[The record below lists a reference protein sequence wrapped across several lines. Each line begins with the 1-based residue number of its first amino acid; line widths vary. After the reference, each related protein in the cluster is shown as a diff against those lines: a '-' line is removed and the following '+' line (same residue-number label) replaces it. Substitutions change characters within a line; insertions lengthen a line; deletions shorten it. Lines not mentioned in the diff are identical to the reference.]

1 MIKGLI
7 FDYGGTLDTHGNHW
21 GRVIYH
27 AYQHHLPIITWEQFR
42 SAYVYGERT
51 LGRNPIVRPTFNFR
65 QTLDVKLRLQMENLT
80 MQRCWQP
87 TADEFK
93 QIHRRILDELYGQV
107 RETMNESREVL
118 YQLQNRQVPM
128 VLVSNFYGNL
138 SVVLKE
144 MNIENYFLDV
154 IESAVVGIRKPDSKI
169 FYMGM
174 QALSR
179 QCNENL
185 KPDDILVV
193 GDSLNKDILPATLL
207 GFQTAFYQ
215 GEQWDGED
223 STTPLP
229 TGCVKIDSLQSL
241 IQFPFFIPS

>member
-1 MIKGLI
+1 
-7 FDYGGTLDTHGNHW
+7 
-21 GRVIYH
+21 
-27 AYQHHLPIITWEQFR
+27 
-42 SAYVYGERT
+42 
-51 LGRNPIVRPTFNFR
+51 
-65 QTLDVKLRLQMENLT
+65 
-80 MQRCWQP
+80 
-87 TADEFK
+87 
-93 QIHRRILDELYGQV
+93 
-107 RETMNESREVL
+107 
-118 YQLQNRQVPM
+118 
-128 VLVSNFYGNL
+128 
-138 SVVLKE
+138 
-144 MNIENYFLDV
+144 
-154 IESAVVGIRKPDSKI
+154 
-169 FYMGM
+169 M

>member
-154 IESAVVGIRKPDSKI
+154 IESAVVGIRKYSI
-169 FYMGM
+169 WVC
-174 QALSR
+174 R
-179 QCNENL
+179 R
-185 KPDDILVV
+185 
-193 GDSLNKDILPATLL
+193 
-207 GFQTAFYQ
+207 
-215 GEQWDGED
+215 
-223 STTPLP
+223 
-229 TGCVKIDSLQSL
+229 
-241 IQFPFFIPS
+241 